1 MMTRGYTH
9 SCRTQPDLQDQVTVI
24 MMSDIY
30 DSRTDRSA
38 AIIARRDPVVHGG
51 GDYADALSAG
61 QIRAYESNG
70 FLLLEDLF
78 SPRETE
84 SLLAEVKRMS
94 RDPSIAGSEAA
105 IAEPGSDAVRSVFRV
120 HELSPAIQ
128 RLARDPR
135 LVHVARQILGSEV
148 YIHQSRANM
157 KPGFK
162 GKEFYWHSDFETW
175 HVEDGMPAMRALS
188 CSVLLTDNNEC
199 NGPLMVVP
207 GSHRHFVSCQG
218 RTPEDHYRQSL
229 KKQEYGVPDPVSLQ
243 LLVEQGGI
251 RAITAKAGSVVFFD
265 CNTMHGSN
273 GNISPWPRANV
284 FMVYNSVEN
293 RLSPPKYGL
302 KPRPEHIACRQDN
315 AVVEPLDVSTA

>member
-1 MMTRGYTH
+1 MIT
-9 SCRTQPDLQDQVTVI
+9 PAK
-24 MMSDIY
+24 DIY
-30 DSRTDRSA
+30 ASRTDRGS
-38 AIIARRDPVVHGG
+38 AIIARQDPVIY
-51 GDYADALSAG
+51 GDGRYASALDEEQLAG
-61 QIRAYESNG
+61 YERDG
-70 FLLLEDLF
+70 FLLLPQLF
-78 SPRETE
+78 SAEEVETM
-84 SLLAEVKRMS
+84 LAEIRRMAA
-94 RDPSIAGSEAA
+94 DPAIVRREEA
-105 IAEPGSDAVRSVFRV
+105 ITEPGSDAVRSIFMV
-120 HELSPAIQ
+120 HVLSPLMS

-135 LVHVARQILGSEV
+135 LIHVARQILGSEV

-199 NGPLMVVP
+199 NGPLMLVP
-207 GSHRHFVSCQG
+207 GSHHQFISCQG
-218 RTPEDHYRQSL
+218 QTPENHYKQSL

-251 RAITAKAGSVVFFD
+251 RAMTAPAGSVVFFD

-273 GNISPWPRANV
+273 SNISPWPRANV

-293 RLSPPKYGL
+293 ALGAPKYGL
-302 KPRPEHIACRQDN
+302 APRPEYIATRSN
-315 AVVEPLDVSTA
+315 FSALTPLDALKAVG